1 MQEKKTLDEALALMR
16 DLRARDAWD
25 RAQTH
30 DSLRPYLNEEMHELD
45 DALLSGDDADTCSEL
60 GDVLLQVLFHSIIG
74 EERGAFDIRDVAGS
88 LVAKMVSRH
97 PWLYA
102 ADGSHATDDRRR
114 VTDDRRQAMDDRRQ
128 AMDDRRRTTDDR
140 GALADDSRREP
151 WETMKSRGRKSL
163 AEGLPRGLPSLH
175 RAHRLQ
181 ERAAGVGFDWPDARG
196 PADKVTEELA
206 EVEELIARDG
216 HVFPTHGVPSGDP
229 RHELLEAELGDL
241 LFAVVNL
248 CRKCGTHPALA
259 LDKANAKF
267 QRRFEEIERLAEAR
281 GIVVKTA
288 GLQALDALWDEVKG
302 EE

>member
-1 MQEKKTLDEALALMR
+1 MQQKRTLDQALALMR

-45 DALLSGDDADTCSEL
+45 DALLAGDDAATCAEL

-74 EERGAFDIRDVAGS
+74 EERGAFDVNDVAGS
-88 LVAKMVSRH
+88 LVAKMVERH
-97 PWLYA
+97 PWLYTA
-102 ADGSHATDDRRR
+102 HGIHAKDDRRLSIGDRRRSMDDRRQATDDRRR
-114 VTDDRRQAMDDRRQ
+114 MTDDRSAV
-128 AMDDRRRTTDDR
+128 
-140 GALADDSRREP
+140 ADDSGREP
-151 WETMKSRGRKSL
+151 WETMKSRGRRSL
-163 AEGLPRGLPSLH
+163 AEGLPKGLPSLH

-206 EVEELIARDG
+206 EVAELIARHG
-216 HVFPTHGVPSGDP
+216 HAFPTHGVPSGDA

-281 GIVVKTA
+281 GVDVKTA
-288 GLQALDALWDEVKG
+288 GLAALDTLWDEVKAK
-302 EE
+302 E